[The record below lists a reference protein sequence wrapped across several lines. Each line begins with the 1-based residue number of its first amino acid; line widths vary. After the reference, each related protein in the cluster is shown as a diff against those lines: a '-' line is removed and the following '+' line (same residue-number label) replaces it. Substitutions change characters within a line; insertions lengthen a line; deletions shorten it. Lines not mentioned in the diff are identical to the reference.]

1 MNVYQP
7 GDIRNVLLVGHSGAG
22 KTTLAEA
29 MLFAAGAVTRMG
41 RVEDGNTVSDHD
53 AEEVR
58 RGISVSLSMVP
69 IETGDVKINLLDAPG
84 YADFIG
90 DVRGALRA
98 ADACL
103 FVVSAVDGVE
113 AQTELVWELAAEAG
127 LSRAVVVNKMDRDR
141 ASFERTLDELV
152 KAFGTQVA
160 PIQFPIGEEHDFRGI
175 ADLLSHRAYTYEGG
189 SATGTEI
196 DWPDDVVAKA
206 DPLRERLMD
215 AVAEADDALLETYL
229 ETGELER
236 EQIVSGVHGGLASAR
251 LAPVMVASSSHGIGA
266 DRITA
271 FIADAFP
278 SPLERPPVT
287 VVKKDGSEQERPI
300 DPNGPLTALVFKTV
314 SDPFV
319 GRINLF
325 RVYSG
330 RVRPDSSLHNAT
342 RNTEERVGQLFAM
355 KGKDHVT
362 VSEVPAGDIGAVAK
376 LAHAATGDTFTAK
389 GDDVTLPPIDLPEPL
404 LAVAIAPKTQADQD
418 KLSTAIQK
426 IREDDPTLRV
436 ERSEETHETVLYGMG
451 EAHVDTMIER
461 MKRKFGVDVVT
472 HPAKVP
478 YKETLKGHV
487 RAQGRHVKQSGGAG
501 QYGIAW
507 IEAEPL
513 PRGSGFEFVDKIF
526 GGSIPSNYIPSVEK
540 GIIRQLDQGVIT
552 PNPMVDVRVTLVD
565 GKYHT
570 VDSSDMAFQIAG
582 SLAIKEAAQQAGI
595 TLLEPV
601 MEVEVVVPE
610 SMTGDIIGDLNSKR
624 GRILGME
631 GTGSGK
637 QRVRALV
644 PQAEMARY
652 AIDLRSMT
660 GGRGVFTMHFDHYDE
675 VPSHLAEKII
685 AEQKREKE
693 EAHK

>member
-1 MNVYQP
+1 MNVYEP
-7 GDIRNVLLVGHSGAG
+7 GNIRNVLLVGHSGAG
-22 KTTLAEA
+22 KTTLLEA
-29 MLFAAGAVTRMG
+29 MLFAAGAVNRMG
-41 RVEDGNTVSDHD
+41 RIEDGNTVSDHD
-53 AEEVR
+53 PEEVR
-58 RGISVSLSMVP
+58 RGISVSLSMAP
-69 IETGDVKINLLDAPG
+69 IELDGVKINVLDAPG

-90 DVRGALRA
+90 DVRGAIRA
-98 ADACL
+98 ADACV

-113 AQTELVWELAAEAG
+113 VQAEAVWELAVEAG
-127 LSRAVVVNKMDRDR
+127 LPRAVVINKMDRER

-152 KAFGTQVA
+152 QAFGTQCA
-160 PIQFPIGEEHDFRGI
+160 PIELPIGEEHDFSGVV
-175 ADLLSHRAYTYEGG
+175 DLLNHRAYRYDGSSPHGVEG
-189 SATGTEI
+189 
-196 DWPDDVVAKA
+196 DWPDDITGKA
-206 DPLRERLMD
+206 EPYREKLMD
-215 AVAEADDALLETYL
+215 AVAESDDELLERYL
-229 ETGELER
+229 DAGELSTEEIAR
-236 EQIVSGVHGGLASAR
+236 GVKAGMTSGRFTPVVVAAAAR
-251 LAPVMVASSSHGIGA
+251 PIGA
-266 DRITA
+266 DRLTA
-271 FIADAFP
+271 FIAEAFP
-278 SPLERPPVT
+278 SPLDRPPVAVT
-287 VVKKDGSEQERPI
+287 TKEGQTQDRPY
-300 DPNGPLTALVFKTV
+300 DSNGPLTALVFKTV

-330 RVRPDSSLHNAT
+330 RVRPDSALHNAT
-342 RNTEERVGQLFAM
+342 RNTEERVGQVFAM

-389 GDDVTLPPIDLPEPL
+389 GDTATLPPIELPEPL
-404 LAVAIAPKTQADQD
+404 LAIAISPKTQADQD
-418 KLSTAIQK
+418 KLSTAISK
-426 IREDDPTLRV
+426 IREDDPSLRV

-472 HPAKVP
+472 RPAKVP
-478 YKETLKGHV
+478 YKETLKGPI

-501 QYGIAW
+501 QYGVAW

-513 PRGSGFEFVDKIF
+513 PRGSGFEYVDKIF
-526 GGSIPSNYIPSVEK
+526 GGAIPSQFIPSVEK
-540 GIIRQLDQGVIT
+540 GIVKQLASGVIT
-552 PNPMVDVRVTLVD
+552 DNPMVDVRVTLVD

-601 MEVEVVVPE
+601 MHVEVVVRE

-631 GTGSGK
+631 STGSGK
-637 QRVRALV
+637 QRVQALV
-644 PQAEMARY
+644 PQAEMQRY

-660 GGRGVFTMHFDHYDE
+660 GGRGVFTMRFDHYDE
-675 VPSHLAEKII
+675 VPAHLAEKII
-685 AEQKREKE
+685 AEQRREKE